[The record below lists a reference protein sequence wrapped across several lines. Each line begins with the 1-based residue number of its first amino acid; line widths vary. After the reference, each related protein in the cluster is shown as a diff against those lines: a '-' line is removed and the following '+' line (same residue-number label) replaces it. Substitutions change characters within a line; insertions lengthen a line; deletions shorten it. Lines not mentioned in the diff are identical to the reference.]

1 MGQCVELIELRGG
14 KETET
19 EARPVSRTQS
29 ACTCSMRGDGTAGTR
44 QRARE
49 PTNNHL
55 ANQQAD
61 SCEECTPLLDRQ
73 KVSS

>member
-29 ACTCSMRGDGTAGTR
+29 ACTCSMRGTAR
-44 QRARE
+44 QAPGSERG
-49 PTNNHL
+49 
-55 ANQQAD
+55 NQLITIQQINRQIHVR
-61 SCEECTPLLDRQ
+61 SVPLC
-73 KVSS
+73 